1 MVIFVLLIK
10 HFKLMYSTKKKPKQ
24 ENCVKI
30 LSHVFIKSFCEAFA
44 NGTSTLESDSM
55 FFDTLVYKAGLN
67 CLKSTTTY
75 LPLIHAE

>member
-1 MVIFVLLIK
+1 
-10 HFKLMYSTKKKPKQ
+10 MYSTKKKPKQ

-55 FFDTLVYKAGLN
+55 FFDTLVHKAGLN

-75 LPLIHAE
+75 LPHSCRVNQFIYVGQP

>member
-1 MVIFVLLIK
+1 
-10 HFKLMYSTKKKPKQ
+10 MYSTKKKPKQ

-55 FFDTLVYKAGLN
+55 FFDTLVHKAGLLLDGN
-67 CLKSTTTY
+67 NLYWDYYSDEYPSVDSTYRTFTKQ
-75 LPLIHAE
+75 